1 MLWRK
6 INNKD
11 NALTLGVKVKLNN
24 ITDAYKYERVLPDSV
39 DKVFS
44 RLSHKLKDSGYVIL
58 SIVDIKETLK
68 NSGLDPDFKP
78 FYILDVCKPKAAQEM
93 IGSNDEYGL
102 LLPCRIMITERG
114 DKALLGMLRVSEVA
128 SNYLK
133 EDRGKALQFEK
144 ELTAAMDSI

>member
-1 MLWRK
+1 M
-6 INNKD
+6 NNTT
-11 NALTLGVKVKLNN
+11 N
-24 ITDAYKYERVLPDSV
+24 AYKYERVLPDSV

-78 FYILDVCKPKAAQEM
+78 FYILDVCKPKAAKEM

-102 LLPCRIMITERG
+102 LLPCRIMITESG

-144 ELTAAMDSI
+144 ELIAAMDSI

>member
-1 MLWRK
+1 M
-6 INNKD
+6 
-11 NALTLGVKVKLNN
+11 NN

-39 DKVFS
+39 NKVFS